1 MIVEIKSEEEFNQ
14 LISKGNVVVE
24 FGATW
29 CGPCQMMLRVMKSIE
44 SSLDVNF
51 VKVDVDEFGPLSSKY
66 LVSNIPVF
74 FAYMGGNSVSFKV
87 NGKEEFNLL
96 GAIQEENFTQIIKD
110 TFNL

>member
-14 LISKGNVVVE
+14 LIKEGNVVVE

-29 CGPCQMMLRVMKSIE
+29 CGPCNMMLRVMKSVE
-44 SSLDVNF
+44 SSLDVKF

-66 LVSNIPVF
+66 LVSNIPTF
-74 FAYMGGNSVSFKV
+74 FAYKNGKDISFKRD
-87 NGKEEFNLL
+87 GKDEFNLM
-96 GAIQEENFTQIIKD
+96 GAIQEDDFVNILKE